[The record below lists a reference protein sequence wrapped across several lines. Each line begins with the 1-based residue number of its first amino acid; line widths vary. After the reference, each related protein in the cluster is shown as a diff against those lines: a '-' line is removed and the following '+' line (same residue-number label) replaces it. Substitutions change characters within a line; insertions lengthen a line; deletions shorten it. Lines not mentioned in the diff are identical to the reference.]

1 MSIAGS
7 TVVSSPLGSGWGGAS
22 SPRRSP
28 FWLAAPASGV
38 HPSAIVSVPIAFPSL
53 SVISTLVVVDHAVA
67 RLMRAVGWAVR
78 ASPAVST
85 VRCCAPYGERVR
97 HQRKQEDSPGR
108 TARRDSSS
116 RGVVRADGA
125 GGRVSGGLSGRV
137 VQNLLQA
144 HRSVPRVL
152 DGEITVAPGRT
163 RRAVQ
168 VAVDVHGV
176 RWHPAQG
183 RVGEDEDRV
192 GVADEPG
199 VLPVETG
206 GRQLRAG
213 EEVMVPEDELPRP
226 GAAGDVQP
234 KPAVVAPGIGV
245 GDVAQTDDGLAEA
258 YAPAPLG
265 QQRAVHVPDAPERPV
280 PGLDDRAVAEVEVGP
295 DPRPAGVRV

>member
-1 MSIAGS
+1 M
-7 TVVSSPLGSGWGGAS
+7 
-22 SPRRSP
+22 
-28 FWLAAPASGV
+28 
-38 HPSAIVSVPIAFPSL
+38 
-53 SVISTLVVVDHAVA
+53 
-67 RLMRAVGWAVR
+67 
-78 ASPAVST
+78 
-85 VRCCAPYGERVR
+85 
-97 HQRKQEDSPGR
+97 
-108 TARRDSSS
+108 
-116 RGVVRADGA
+116 
-125 GGRVSGGLSGRV
+125 
-137 VQNLLQA
+137 
-144 HRSVPRVL
+144 
-152 DGEITVAPGRT
+152 
-163 RRAVQ
+163 
-168 VAVDVHGV
+168 
-176 RWHPAQG
+176 
-183 RVGEDEDRV
+183 GEDEDRV